1 MPARILSDIW
11 SRGRSRLVIGSCLF
25 NEFEGFPFGVGA
37 EFRVPLRR
45 TGVFMAHKRAYGVQ
59 RDVFACQPR
68 AERVAQRVE
77 NDFVSSV
84 GDAVIQAKDRY
95 GLGEGIAQSA
105 LGYRF
110 ALVGKDKLGR
120 LLRGDAFQHGF
131 DRVVHVG
138 DALAHL
144 AVNVDEAV
152 RKVQILS
159 AELEDFPQT
168 HTRVCGEQGNP
179 VYAAGQVLEQIE
191 QPVEFL
197 RREEALPFVLGRKEL
212 EPRDRAGVE
221 SPVDHPFHHV
231 HNIDQNQVD
240 RGGSKGLPQGDCP
253 AVPRPVDRLGYHE
266 VSLEGLKLKGGDF
279 TQQHVSERRAD
290 VRVVMIDAR
299 GTVFQGGETFFL
311 ENFPCLLI
319 SQILSPGFGK
329 EFGMAFLTDAFAP
342 DFACQYGCIAFATP
356 AHLFPYQLPIKP
368 AAKYI

>member
-110 ALVGKDKLGR
+110 ALVGKDELGR

-168 HTRVCGEQGNP
+168 HTRVCGEQ
-179 VYAAGQVLEQIE
+179 A
-191 QPVEFL
+191 
-197 RREEALPFVLGRKEL
+197 
-212 EPRDRAGVE
+212 
-221 SPVDHPFHHV
+221 
-231 HNIDQNQVD
+231 
-240 RGGSKGLPQGDCP
+240 
-253 AVPRPVDRLGYHE
+253 
-266 VSLEGLKLKGGDF
+266 
-279 TQQHVSERRAD
+279 
-290 VRVVMIDAR
+290 
-299 GTVFQGGETFFL
+299 
-311 ENFPCLLI
+311 
-319 SQILSPGFGK
+319 
-329 EFGMAFLTDAFAP
+329 
-342 DFACQYGCIAFATP
+342 
-356 AHLFPYQLPIKP
+356 
-368 AAKYI
+368 